1 MSGVNKIIL
10 VGNLGRDPEVRFA
23 QSGIAVCKLSL
34 AVTERVK
41 DGIDGWKDA
50 TEWFRVTL
58 FGKLAENAGQYL
70 QKGRQVYVEGRLK
83 SSKYQDKEGIE
94 RTSIEVIANSLQFLG
109 SGPGKAARSDSDEGP
124 AVTQG
129 ADEAPPAF
137 DGFIDDD
144 LPF

>member
-1 MSGVNKIIL
+1 MSGVNKITLI
-10 VGNLGRDPEVRFA
+10 GNLGRDPEIRYA
-23 QSGIAVCKLSL
+23 QSGMAICKLSL

-41 DGIDGWKDA
+41 DGDGWKDA

-58 FGKLAENAGQYL
+58 FSKMAENAAQYL
-70 QKGRQVYVEGRLK
+70 QKGRQVYVDGRLK

-94 RTSIEVIANSLQFLG
+94 RTSIEVIANNIQFLG
-109 SGPGKAARSDSDEGP
+109 SGPGRAVRSGSDEGAP
-124 AVTQG
+124 VTTSPV
-129 ADEAPPAF
+129 DAPPAA